1 MKKILITLTVLLT
14 INSLSAQY
22 AGQVASGSSYN
33 SASSALVSTVIGD
46 MDDQYDRLSKQTG
59 IDDFAG
65 SPYTDDNFVQAPI
78 FYKEESMGTYYYR
91 YNAYNEEIEI
101 KKTNLPEE
109 KITALTKDKAINVRA
124 QGRPLSFAT
133 FIDKKGNTLNGYL
146 TTVLDGETYDLY
158 KRVNVKFT
166 EGQKAQNSFVKAVP
180 NRFTHFIE
188 YYYQEKGVNRIDEVP
203 LKTNQ
208 LSKLFKEPLKS
219 EVKDYI
225 KDNNLDAKEENDLIK
240 IFEYLND
247 TKQD

>member
-1 MKKILITLTVLLT
+1 MKKIFTPLLLFLTVN
-14 INSLSAQY
+14 ILSAQY
-22 AGQVASGSSYN
+22 AGQVAAGSSYN
-33 SASSALVSTVIGD
+33 AASSALVSNVIGD

-65 SPYTDDNFVQAPI
+65 SPYTNDKFVQAPV
-78 FYKEESMGTYYYR
+78 FYDDESMGSYYYR

-101 KKTNLPEE
+101 KKTNLSEE
-109 KITALTKDKAINVRA
+109 KITALTKDKSIKVMVK
-124 QGRPLSFAT
+124 GKPMGFST

-146 TTVLDGETYDLY
+146 TTVLDGQTYDLY

-203 LKTNQ
+203 LKTNKVA
-208 LSKLFKEPLKS
+208 KLFKEPLKS
-219 EVKDYI
+219 EVKNYI
-225 KDNNLDAKEENDLIK
+225 KDNNLDVKEESDLIK
-240 IFEYLND
+240 IFEYLD
-247 TKQD
+247 SK